1 MHVIAAKA
9 VVLGEALKPEFKQY
23 QRQIIANAKAM
34 ADALLANG
42 AKLVTGGT
50 DNHLMLID
58 LKEAD
63 ISGRELEERLDT
75 VHITVNK
82 NKIPGDPR
90 SASETSGIRVGTPAI
105 TARGFKEAEA
115 TEVGNLLALA
125 ANDFEAKK
133 AEILERVDA
142 LCKRFPLYE

>member
-1 MHVIAAKA
+1 M
-9 VVLGEALKPEFKQY
+9 VLGEALKPEFKLY
-23 QRQIIANAKAM
+23 QRQIVANAKAM
-34 ADALLANG
+34 ADTLLANG
-42 AKLVTGGT
+42 VKLVTGGT

-58 LKEAD
+58 LKDAD

-105 TARGFKEAEA
+105 TARGFGEAEA
-115 TEVGNLLALA
+115 VEVGNLLALA

-142 LCKRFPLYE
+142 LCKRFLLYE